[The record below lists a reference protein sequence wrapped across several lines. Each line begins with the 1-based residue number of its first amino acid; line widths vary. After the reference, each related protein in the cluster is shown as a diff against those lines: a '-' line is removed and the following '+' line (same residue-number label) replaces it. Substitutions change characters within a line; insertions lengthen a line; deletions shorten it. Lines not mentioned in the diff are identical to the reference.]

1 MLKNVFKPYQFQ
13 PFYLYRLLFERGE
26 KMDEVKIEMNYKNI
40 LYCYENDII
49 IFFSLFFRSNV
60 ATKGNSTP
68 EVCTLK
74 R

>member
-1 MLKNVFKPYQFQ
+1 
-13 PFYLYRLLFERGE
+13 
-26 KMDEVKIEMNYKNI
+26 MDEVKIEMNYKNI